1 MVRELPCPCCGF
13 LTLEEEYGSYS
24 ICPVC
29 GWEDD
34 SVQLANPCSGGGA
47 NKQSLAEAQ
56 NSALLKYPVGAEVAA
71 SFRRASNLAPPKCR
85 RACSRRSQTHHEAVE
100 CSSSASRIRG
110 LLVAGLIR
118 SSMNQ
123 PPNPSIIRTSS
134 WLRPSAAGYVKR

>member
-71 SFRRASNLAPPKCR
+71 SFRRASTWRPLNADELAAAEAKR
-85 RACSRRSQTHHEAVE
+85 IMKQWNAQAVLQESEAYWSQV
-100 CSSSASRIRG
+100 
-110 LLVAGLIR
+110 
-118 SSMNQ
+118 
-123 PPNPSIIRTSS
+123 
-134 WLRPSAAGYVKR
+134 